1 MIQTYNLAGQ
11 YLLHIYHA
19 SRYLEQNNIKC
30 TDVYQ
35 PYSIRRIHLTALV
48 SIIFNC
54 MQITFIPTS
63 NMDSQISDLD
73 LVWIIGHS
81 HIYVCMPLIAKHL
94 H

>member
-54 MQITFIPTS
+54 MQFTLIPTS
-63 NMDSQISDLD
+63 NMDSQISEVSVGNGVTGPLA
-73 LVWIIGHS
+73 S
-81 HIYVCMPLIAKHL
+81 YVHECMQY
-94 H
+94 